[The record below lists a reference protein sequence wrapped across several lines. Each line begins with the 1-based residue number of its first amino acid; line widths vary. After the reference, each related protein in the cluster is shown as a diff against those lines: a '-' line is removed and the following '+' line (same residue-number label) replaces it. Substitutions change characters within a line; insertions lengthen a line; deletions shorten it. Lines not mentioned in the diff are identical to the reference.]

1 MAPFDLGGKRALVTG
16 SGGGIGLAIA
26 TALAAAGATII
37 LNGRNADK
45 LAAAGEKLAAA
56 GHRVELAPFA
66 VTQPDAV
73 AAGVRVIE
81 KRLGGIDIL
90 VNNAGIQHRESL
102 ERFPDEAWDRLLA
115 TNLSSAFYVSRAA
128 VRGMIERRA
137 GKIINIASV
146 QAELGRATIAPY
158 AATKGAL
165 KMLTR
170 GMCADWARH
179 NIQANALAPGY
190 FDTELNATLVADS
203 RFSEWLCARTPAG
216 RWGRLDELGGTAVFL
231 ASAASD
237 FINGQTIYVD
247 GGLTSVV

>member
-1 MAPFDLGGKRALVTG
+1 MPMFDLRGKRALITG

-26 TALAAAGATII
+26 TAVAEAGAVVILNGRDAGKLAAAGAT
-37 LNGRNADK
+37 LR
-45 LAAAGEKLAAA
+45 EA
-56 GHRVELAPFA
+56 GHQVDIAPFD
-66 VTQPDAV
+66 VTEPDAV
-73 AAGVRVIE
+73 AAGVEQIE
-81 KRLGGIDIL
+81 ALGGVDIL
-90 VNNAGIQHRESL
+90 VNNAGMQHRESL

-115 TNLSSAFYVSRAA
+115 TNLSSAFHVSKAA
-128 VRGMIERRA
+128 VRGMIARRS

-179 NIQANALAPGY
+179 GIQANALAPGY
-190 FDTELNATLVADS
+190 FATELNAALVADP
-203 RFSEWLCARTPAG
+203 RFTEWLCARTPAG
-216 RWGRLDELGGTAVFL
+216 RWGRVEELGGTAVFL

-237 FINGQTIYVD
+237 FVNGQIIYVD